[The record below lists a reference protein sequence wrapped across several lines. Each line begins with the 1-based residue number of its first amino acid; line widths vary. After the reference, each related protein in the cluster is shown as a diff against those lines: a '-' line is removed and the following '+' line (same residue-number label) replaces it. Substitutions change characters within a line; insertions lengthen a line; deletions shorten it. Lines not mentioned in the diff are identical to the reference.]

1 MKEILI
7 NLDIRKDVKYVDIPS
22 GYIPVLIYLSEKPTV
37 IGNGVITINN
47 NIVNVK
53 AQLLDEIPFDDNI
66 VTLNIAGAF
75 NTNTKTFHISNL
87 LYCLKLQK
95 N

>member
-7 NLDIRKDVKYVDIPS
+7 NLDIRKDIKYIDIPNS
-22 GYIPVLIYLSEKPTV
+22 YIPVLIYFSEKPTI

-47 NIVNVK
+47 NVVNVK
-53 AQLLDEIPFDDNI
+53 AQLLDEILFDDNI
-66 VTLNIAGAF
+66 VTLNIAGTF
-75 NTNTKTFHISNL
+75 NTNTKIFHISNL
-87 LYCLKLQK
+87 LYCFKLQK

>member
-7 NLDIRKDVKYVDIPS
+7 NLDIRKDIKYIDIPNS
-22 GYIPVLIYLSEKPTV
+22 YIPVLIYFSEKPTI

-47 NIVNVK
+47 NVVNIK
-53 AQLLDEIPFDDNI
+53 AQLLDEILFDDNI
-66 VTLNIAGAF
+66 VTLNIAGTF
-75 NTNTKTFHISNL
+75 NTNTETFHISNL
-87 LYCLKLQK
+87 LYCFKLQK